1 MIENTKLTALVASR
15 ICHDMVEPMSAIIQ
29 GLEMIKDGDGKADPD
44 ALSLLDHGVG
54 KAWAKLEFFR
64 FAMAG
69 AMTEGDSELEEG
81 RAVAIKLYGV
91 LKPELVWSAPPVKM
105 PRPAVRV
112 IVNLLLIANECLP
125 RGGKV
130 ELTAAKQG
138 DGGEVVVTATGPRA
152 KLKDATAAAL
162 RGEGEEV
169 APVLPAGTLVG
180 QAHPGFVHEDG
191 RLQGLPG
198 PLAAQ
203 AAGGDPPQLR
213 VDEGHELVGG
223 DRVAMLPSLE
233 QSSEPTVFGRHDARL

>member
-69 AMTEGDSELEEG
+69 AMAEGESELEEG
-81 RAVAIKLYGV
+81 RAVAIKLYSV
-91 LKPELVWSAPPVKM
+91 LKPELVWSAPAVAM

-130 ELTAAKQG
+130 EVSASKLSE
-138 DGGEVVVTATGPRA
+138 GGEVLVTATGPRA
-152 KLKDATAAAL
+152 KLREATALAL
-162 RGEGEEV
+162 QGEGQELTGHTIQ
-169 APVLPAGTLVG
+169 PTLTG
-180 QAHPGFVHEDG
+180 LLA
-191 RLQGLPG
+191 RQGGVELF
-198 PLAAQ
+198 ARETA
-203 AAGGDPPQLR
+203 GDP
-213 VDEGHELVGG
+213 EGKVELI
-223 DRVAMLPSLE
+223 
-233 QSSEPTVFGRHDARL
+233 ARSAAFKL

>member
-29 GLEMIKDGDGKADPD
+29 GLEMIKTADGKTDPD
-44 ALSLLDHGVG
+44 AISLLDHGVG

-69 AMTEGDSELEEG
+69 AMAEGDSELEEG
-81 RAVAIKLYGV
+81 RAVAIKLYSV
-91 LKPELVWSAPPVKM
+91 LKAELVWNAPAVQM

-130 ELTAAKQG
+130 EITASKQG

-152 KLKDATAAAL
+152 KLKEATSAAL
-162 RGEGEEV
+162 RGEGEELSGHTIQ
-169 APVLPAGTLVG
+169 PTLTG
-180 QAHPGFVHEDG
+180 LLA
-191 RLQGLPG
+191 RQGGVELTARESEEKVE
-198 PLAAQ
+198 LIARSAAFK
-203 AAGGDPPQLR
+203 L
-213 VDEGHELVGG
+213 
-223 DRVAMLPSLE
+223 
-233 QSSEPTVFGRHDARL
+233 

>member
-1 MIENTKLTALVASR
+1 MQWSGRPMIENTKLTARVAAR

-29 GLEMIKDGDGKADPD
+29 GLEMIKSADGKGLDPD

-69 AMTEGDSELEEG
+69 AMAEGESELEEG

-91 LKPELVWSAPPVKM
+91 LKPELVWSAPAVAM

-125 RGGKV
+125 RGGTV
-130 ELTAAKQG
+130 EIKAAKLA
-138 DGGEVVVTATGPRA
+138 DGGEVVVTAKGPRA

-162 RGEGEEV
+162 RGEGDELTGHTIQPTLTGLLARQGGVELTAREGEEQV
-169 APVLPAGTLVG
+169 ELIARSPA
-180 QAHPGFVHEDG
+180 F
-191 RLQGLPG
+191 RL
-198 PLAAQ
+198 
-203 AAGGDPPQLR
+203 
-213 VDEGHELVGG
+213 
-223 DRVAMLPSLE
+223 
-233 QSSEPTVFGRHDARL
+233 